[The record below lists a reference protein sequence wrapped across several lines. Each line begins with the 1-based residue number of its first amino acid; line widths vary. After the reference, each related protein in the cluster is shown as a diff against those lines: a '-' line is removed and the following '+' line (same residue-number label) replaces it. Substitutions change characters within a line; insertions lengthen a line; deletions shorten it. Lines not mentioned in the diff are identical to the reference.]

1 MKKPCLV
8 RGFFVRLSRIW
19 NSGII
24 ATVFNLWYLAM
35 VMRPAV
41 RNRSIMLIV
50 FSVVQWLFMRY
61 ILANNL
67 FNLDTNDR
75 IVYFCLSSI
84 LGALLIFVGLIYMV
98 LKGNPDKDL

>member
-1 MKKPCLV
+1 
-8 RGFFVRLSRIW
+8 
-19 NSGII
+19 
-24 ATVFNLWYLAM
+24 
-35 VMRPAV
+35 MRPAV

-75 IVYFCLSSI
+75 IVFFCVSS
-84 LGALLIFVGLIYMV
+84 LAGAFVIFVGLIYMV

>member
-1 MKKPCLV
+1 M
-8 RGFFVRLSRIW
+8 
-19 NSGII
+19 
-24 ATVFNLWYLAM
+24 A
-35 VMRPAV
+35 MRPAV

-67 FNLDTNDR
+67 FNLDTNER

-98 LKGNPDKDL
+98 LKGNPHKDL

>member
-1 MKKPCLV
+1 M
-8 RGFFVRLSRIW
+8 
-19 NSGII
+19 
-24 ATVFNLWYLAM
+24 A
-35 VMRPAV
+35 MRPAV
-41 RNRSIMLIV
+41 RNRGIMLIV
-50 FSVVQWLFMRY
+50 FSIVQWLFMRY

-67 FNLDTNDR
+67 FNLDTNER

>member
-1 MKKPCLV
+1 
-8 RGFFVRLSRIW
+8 
-19 NSGII
+19 
-24 ATVFNLWYLAM
+24 M
-35 VMRPAV
+35 VMSPAV

>member
-1 MKKPCLV
+1 M
-8 RGFFVRLSRIW
+8 
-19 NSGII
+19 
-24 ATVFNLWYLAM
+24 A
-35 VMRPAV
+35 MRPAV
-41 RNRSIMLIV
+41 RNRGIMLIV

-67 FNLDTNDR
+67 FNLDTNER

>member
-1 MKKPCLV
+1 M
-8 RGFFVRLSRIW
+8 
-19 NSGII
+19 
-24 ATVFNLWYLAM
+24 A
-35 VMRPAV
+35 MRPAV
-41 RNRSIMLIV
+41 RNRSITLIV

>member
-1 MKKPCLV
+1 M
-8 RGFFVRLSRIW
+8 
-19 NSGII
+19 
-24 ATVFNLWYLAM
+24 A
-35 VMRPAV
+35 MRPAV

-67 FNLDTNDR
+67 FNLDTNER

-84 LGALLIFVGLIYMV
+84 LGALLIFVCLIYMV

>member
-1 MKKPCLV
+1 M
-8 RGFFVRLSRIW
+8 
-19 NSGII
+19 
-24 ATVFNLWYLAM
+24 A
-35 VMRPAV
+35 MRPSV

>member
-1 MKKPCLV
+1 
-8 RGFFVRLSRIW
+8 
-19 NSGII
+19 
-24 ATVFNLWYLAM
+24 
-35 VMRPAV
+35 MRPAV

>member
-1 MKKPCLV
+1 M
-8 RGFFVRLSRIW
+8 
-19 NSGII
+19 
-24 ATVFNLWYLAM
+24 A
-35 VMRPAV
+35 MRPAV
-41 RNRSIMLIV
+41 RNRGIMLIV

>member
-1 MKKPCLV
+1 M
-8 RGFFVRLSRIW
+8 
-19 NSGII
+19 
-24 ATVFNLWYLAM
+24 A
-35 VMRPAV
+35 MRPAV
-41 RNRSIMLIV
+41 RNRSIMVIV

>member
-1 MKKPCLV
+1 M
-8 RGFFVRLSRIW
+8 
-19 NSGII
+19 
-24 ATVFNLWYLAM
+24 A
-35 VMRPAV
+35 MRPAV

-67 FNLDTNDR
+67 FSLDTNDR